1 MEKVSE
7 SAVQVLTVPGSIR
20 HRVVHLG
27 MPSAPQFGLT
37 Q

>member
-7 SAVQVLTVPGSIR
+7 SAVHVLTVPGVSAIGWSAWVSR
-20 HRVVHLG
+20 
-27 MPSAPQFGLT
+27 APQFGLT